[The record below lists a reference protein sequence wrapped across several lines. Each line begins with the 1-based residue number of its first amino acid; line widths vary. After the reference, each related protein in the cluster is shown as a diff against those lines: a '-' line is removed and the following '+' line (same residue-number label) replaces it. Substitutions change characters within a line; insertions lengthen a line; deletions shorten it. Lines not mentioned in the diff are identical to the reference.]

1 MGKGMDQ
8 LTNPLIS
15 RFANLRTDTNE
26 RLFSAVAQYYER
38 IAGLPVVEMYVTYA
52 LSTNERGRTT
62 AGLIERQRGIDGCSY
77 LDIGCAYGGFLVA
90 FAERGA
96 SVMGIEIDPVLIE
109 IGKANLA
116 DAGLD
121 ARILQ
126 RDATRIEQLVELVN
140 RFDIITCN
148 DVIEHVDNPR
158 ALVENISLLLRRG
171 GSAYLEIPNRNHPKF
186 VLEDGHYMLFGITLL
201 DHQEAELYYKTLRP
215 HGIYNT
221 QFYLELDQYESLFN
235 RFGLSLSML
244 PETFDSYTVES
255 TRADL
260 MNLRQRAEER
270 LSTVPEVVR
279 EGTEQRLSEYLRTA
293 EACAKDDFFGRY
305 GPSFWRV
312 MAAKN

>member
-26 RLFSAVAQYYER
+26 RLFNAVAQYYER
-38 IAGLPVVEMYVTYA
+38 IANLPVVEMYFTYA

-62 AGLIERQRGIDGCSY
+62 AGLLEKQRGLDGCSY
-77 LDIGCAYGGFLVA
+77 LDIGCAYAGFLVA

-121 ARILQ
+121 ARIFQ

-148 DVIEHVDNPR
+148 DVIEHVGNPS

-171 GSAYLEIPNRNHPKF
+171 GVAYLEIPNRNHPRF
-186 VLEDGHYMLFGITLL
+186 VLEDGHYQLFGITLL
-201 DHQEAELYYKTLRP
+201 DRQEAELYYKTLRP
-215 HGIYNT
+215 QGIYNT
-221 QFYLELDQYESLFN
+221 QFYLELDQYESIFN
-235 RFGLSLSML
+235 RAGLSLSML

-260 MNLRQRAEER
+260 VNLGQRANER

-279 EGTEQRLSEYLRTA
+279 DETDKRLSEYLRTA
-293 EACAKDDFFGRY
+293 DAYNKDDFFARY